1 MQDNTKTSIRL
12 IVANVECQL
21 WDEAQLDSQ
30 IDTPADGWS
39 LNLFNPAIGSLPS
52 QVRGGAPV
60 RIYYGDELVLK
71 GIVDQVSET
80 ATRTG
85 RVLSLSGRDLA
96 GQLIDCSVPLF
107 SAQNISL
114 EELLGRFVLNGN
126 LGSIIHNVIVK
137 DAAWLNN
144 KVAVEPGE
152 SLWDAIAK
160 AAAVTGQF
168 MWFEPDGTIKIGDPF
183 ADAYVVQTPLQLM
196 YDGANNNVLSLEYSE
211 DVTGVFSDIS
221 LISQDDDATPLE
233 AQTTT
238 TTPYSFKRLK
248 IISLADIK
256 TQAEAQAAL
265 NKIKHDNDLEAY
277 NLSATVAGWQIDNK
291 VWRSGFEVSVQTDVL
306 PRANAK
312 WVVMG
317 RTLNLSRSSG
327 KTTTLKLKRK
337 GDWAQP
343 LIYKEQT
350 KAKKKKAS
358 RQDTS
363 LGLGD
368 AERGIYDGDSQ

>member
-1 MQDNTKTSIRL
+1 MRDNSEIPIRL
-12 IVANVECQL
+12 IVADVECQL
-21 WDEAQLDSQ
+21 WDEANLDSQ

-39 LNLFNPAIGSLPS
+39 LRLFNPAIGSLPP
-52 QVRGGAPV
+52 QVCGGAPARV
-60 RIYYGDELVLK
+60 YYGDELVLK
-71 GIVDQVSET
+71 GIVDQLGET
-80 ATRTG
+80 ASRTG
-85 RVLSLSGRDLA
+85 RVISFSGRDLA

-107 SAQNISL
+107 SAQDISL

-126 LGSIIHNVIVK
+126 LGTIIHNVIVEK
-137 DAAWLNN
+137 SDWLNN

-168 MWFEPDGTIKIGDPF
+168 AWVEPDGTIKIGDPF
-183 ADAYVVQTPLQLM
+183 ANPYVVQTPLQLM
-196 YDGANNNVLSLEYSE
+196 YNGTNNNALSLDYLE

-233 AQTTT
+233 AQITAS
-238 TTPYSFKRLK
+238 TPYSFKRLK
-248 IISLADIK
+248 IINLSDIK

-277 NLSATVAGWQIDNK
+277 NLEAVVIGWTVDGKCWK
-291 VWRSGFEVSVQTDVL
+291 PGFEVSVQTDVL
-306 PRANAK
+306 PSANAK

-317 RTLNLSRSSG
+317 RTLNLSRSNG
-327 KTTTLKLKRK
+327 KTTTLKLKRQ

-343 LIYKEQT
+343 LIYKNPP
-350 KAKKKKAS
+350 KKS
-358 RQDTS
+358 
-363 LGLGD
+363 GD
-368 AERGIYDGDSQ
+368 EFDYLDADGRGTYQ